1 MLHPVVV
8 WRERIRADM
17 RGRIR
22 EWFSSGH
29 AWPTIPIGSGYS
41 DPSIK
46 LDAFCTSF
54 SLACS
59 LNNGRKENSRSE
71 CGSTGKT
78 QDEAAVEAK
87 VCWCPSG
94 LLPYSAG
101 YFRMMQIFS
110 KI

>member
-1 MLHPVVV
+1 MPHPVVV
-8 WRERIRADM
+8 WREIWRIRADM

-59 LNNGRKENSRSE
+59 LNDGRKENSRLE

-87 VCWCPSG
+87 VCWCPIG
-94 LLPYSAG
+94 LLP
-101 YFRMMQIFS
+101 
-110 KI
+110 